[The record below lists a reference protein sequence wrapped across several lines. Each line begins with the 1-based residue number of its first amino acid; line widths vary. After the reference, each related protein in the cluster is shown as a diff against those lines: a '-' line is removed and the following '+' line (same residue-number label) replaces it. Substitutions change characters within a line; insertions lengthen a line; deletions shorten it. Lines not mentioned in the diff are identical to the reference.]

1 MLRQWERTSE
11 LEVQS
16 KKSQS
21 QTSGTGNDG
30 VWLLPA
36 GTENDGCLLPWVGT
50 GVWERC
56 SSSGNWKERVNQSK
70 EAQSHKDG
78 SPEVIKEKAFLNDED
93 KSVTLIGF
101 EGDVMQEYKTW
112 KVVFHA
118 NPKGEGSSLVKV
130 SIECEKIKEEI
141 PAPNNYLNFMV
152 NVIKDIEAHHL
163 KG

>member
-1 MLRQWERTSE
+1 MALQGKVET
-11 LEVQS
+11 EVEIKIPDDKFYNIWS
-16 KKSQS
+16 KQAHHVPTASP
-21 QTSGTGNDG
+21 NN
-30 VWLLPA
+30 V
-36 GTENDGCLLPWVGT
+36 
-50 GVWERC
+50 
-56 SSSGNWKERVNQSK
+56 
-70 EAQSHKDG
+70 EAVHVHEDG

-101 EGDVMQEYKTW
+101 EGDAMQEYKIW

-130 SIECEKIKEEI
+130 SIEYEKIKEEI
-141 PAPNNYLNFMV
+141 PTPNNYLNFMV